1 MILNYRAVIKR
12 IGNFIAEV
20 RKQQNMTQR
29 ELAEKIGVSD
39 KTISKWETGKSMPE
53 LGYLQQL
60 CETLQINVNE
70 LLSGER
76 LSGDDYPRK
85 AEETIM
91 ALMKDNETNK
101 KKNIRDMIIG
111 IVLAVAAFAF
121 MFAMTQSGNPTYYVD
136 MGSFAVVVLLSG
148 AAVLLSGKRNLVG
161 VLKVLKEVLVPVG
174 MVGTLISFVMIMAT
188 ANDYSAVYHNLS
200 VCVLSVLYAVI
211 AKIVVVIMLEKRQ

>member
-60 CETLQINVNE
+60 CEILQINVNE

-148 AAVLLSGKRNLVG
+148 KRNLVG
-161 VLKVLKEVLVPVG
+161 VLNVLKEVLVPVG

-188 ANDYSAVYHNLS
+188 ASDYSAVYHNLS
-200 VCVLSVLYAVI
+200 VCALSVLYAVI

>member
-111 IVLAVAAFAF
+111 IILAVAAFAF

-148 AAVLLSGKRNLVG
+148 AASASFREKESGRSFKRIKGSSGPGWHGGHIDQLCYDHG
-161 VLKVLKEVLVPVG
+161 DCE
-174 MVGTLISFVMIMAT
+174 
-188 ANDYSAVYHNLS
+188 
-200 VCVLSVLYAVI
+200 
-211 AKIVVVIMLEKRQ
+211 

>member
-1 MILNYRAVIKR
+1 MDQV
-12 IGNFIAEV
+12 
-20 RKQQNMTQR
+20 
-29 ELAEKIGVSD
+29 KIGKFISDERKAKGYTQKQLSELLGISD
-39 KTISKWETGKSMPE
+39 KTISKWECGKSMPE

-60 CETLQINVNE
+60 CEILQINVNE

-148 AAVLLSGKRNLVG
+148 AAVLLSGKRNQVG

-188 ANDYSAVYHNLS
+188 ASDYSAVYHNLS
-200 VCVLSVLYAVI
+200 VCALSVLYAVI

>member
-60 CETLQINVNE
+60 CEILQINVNE

-148 AAVLLSGKRNLVG
+148 AAVLLSGK
-161 VLKVLKEVLVPVG
+161 
-174 MVGTLISFVMIMAT
+174 T
-188 ANDYSAVYHNLS
+188 
-200 VCVLSVLYAVI
+200 
-211 AKIVVVIMLEKRQ
+211 

>member
-1 MILNYRAVIKR
+1 MNQIK

-101 KKNIRDMIIG
+101 KKNI
-111 IVLAVAAFAF
+111 
-121 MFAMTQSGNPTYYVD
+121 
-136 MGSFAVVVLLSG
+136 
-148 AAVLLSGKRNLVG
+148 
-161 VLKVLKEVLVPVG
+161 
-174 MVGTLISFVMIMAT
+174 
-188 ANDYSAVYHNLS
+188 
-200 VCVLSVLYAVI
+200 
-211 AKIVVVIMLEKRQ
+211 